1 MLYRAVFL
9 LSVLTGMLAAQ
20 YGTSPKPSEQDYP
33 VHAKM
38 EKLSIG
44 AEYLVH
50 SFSGGPPNNTQTFI
64 ANDYLVV
71 EVALYPA
78 KGEIDTLNDAQF
90 SLRLNGK
97 QVLDA
102 QPPGFVAG
110 SLKYPEWGTHPR
122 TMASVGPVIFGAPQ
136 PTERFPGDPQ
146 GLPAPPA
153 PRAPTDNPSGMDK
166 QEPLKAD
173 ELVIQTA
180 LPEGEHHGPVSGYL
194 YFAYRGKIKRIH
206 TLELDYNSPTSSATL
221 SLQQAG
227 Q

>member
-1 MLYRAVFL
+1 MLYRAVSL
-9 LSVLTGMLAAQ
+9 LSLLVGMLPAQ
-20 YGTSPKPSEQDYP
+20 YGTAPKPSEQDYP
-33 VHAKM
+33 VHAKL

-50 SFSGGPPNNTQTFI
+50 SFSGGPPNASATFI

-78 KGEIDTLNDAQF
+78 KGEYLAVNAAQF
-90 SLRLNGK
+90 SLRINGK
-97 QVLDA
+97 QVLDP
-102 QPPGFVAG
+102 QPAGFVAG
-110 SLKYPEWGTHPR
+110 SLKYPDWETHPR
-122 TMASVGPVIFGAPQ
+122 TMASVGPVIFGAPP

-166 QEPLKAD
+166 QDAVKAD

-194 YFAYRGKIKRIH
+194 YFAYRGKLKRIH
-206 TLELDYNSPTSSATL
+206 TLELDYNSPTASAAL
-221 SLQQAG
+221 PLQ
-227 Q
+227 